1 MSKVPPS
8 EDILNKITSRDVKNW
23 EIVDHIEIKLDLSF
37 KYLAS
42 NIYFEPASAWW
53 VWSSLSGSA
62 SNEY

>member
-1 MSKVPPS
+1 MSKAPPS
-8 EDILNKITSRDVKNW
+8 DVKNW